1 MPRMLGTLSRAA
13 VLTIVA
19 LLSASAP
26 AAAQASADLEVYLQK
41 FPISDGEPTGAVVTY
56 LIDVWNYGPDDAEN
70 VVLTDI
76 LQEGVTFESTESEG
90 CSFDAATRA
99 FTCELGLVPAV
110 SGTTIGLTVR
120 MPSTPA
126 TVVHTARVS
135 SSTADSNPAN
145 DSMSLS
151 IDVVDF
157 RLSDLAVTMGTQDEP
172 ARVHRAVTFTST
184 VTNLGPNPAASVTWS
199 AFPPFLVDVVA
210 VTPSQGACETT
221 DDQIVCELGAIA
233 VDGSA
238 TVTLEVKPQN
248 DGFVST
254 FASVSGENDPSF
266 FDPDDT
272 NDFATAAVVVTNNGK
287 SDPAFS
293 TTTREDTAYA
303 TFMLNPCAGEIVA
316 VNGTLRTVMSSTQN
330 QAWNRTRRFTSY
342 QELAGVGLTSGTT
355 YRAIGVSHESS
366 AVYKGFYP
374 RGFTAVDNFKLVPE
388 GGGDTLIVHQTTHV
402 TVNAEG
408 TLTASFDHPRLECK

>member
-1 MPRMLGTLSRAA
+1 MQRILGTVSRAT

-26 AAAQASADLEVYLQK
+26 AAAQANADLEVYLQK

-70 VVLTDI
+70 VVMTDI

-90 CSFDAATRA
+90 CAFDEATRA
-99 FTCELGLVPAV
+99 FTCQLGVVAPV
-110 SGTTIGLTVR
+110 SGASIGLTVR

-126 TVVHTARVS
+126 TVVHTVSVS
-135 SSTADSNPAN
+135 SSTADPNPTN

-157 RLSDLAVTMGTQDEP
+157 QLADLAVTTSGPVEP
-172 ARVHRAVTFTST
+172 ARVHRVIAFTST

-199 AFPPFLVDVVA
+199 AVPPFLVDIVG
-210 VTPSQGACETT
+210 VTPSQGTCETT
-221 DDQIVCELGAIA
+221 ADEIVCELGALA

-254 FASVSGENDPSF
+254 FTTVSGQNDPSF
-266 FDPDDT
+266 FDPNDM
-272 NDFATAAVVVTNNGK
+272 NDFASAAAFVTNAGS
-287 SDPAFS
+287 SDPAFRTS
-293 TTTREDTAYA
+293 TRQDTAYA
-303 TFMLNPCAGEIVA
+303 TFMLNPCANEIVA
-316 VNGTLRTVMSSTQN
+316 VNGTLRTVVSTTMN
-330 QAWNRTRRFTSY
+330 QAWNRTRSYTSY
-342 QELAGVGLTSGTT
+342 QELAGLGLTSGTA
-355 YRAIGVSHESS
+355 YKAIGVSKETS
-366 AVYKGFYP
+366 AVYKGFFP
-374 RGFTAVDNFKLVPE
+374 RGFTSVDSFKLVPE
-388 GGGDTLIVHQTTHV
+388 DGGDTLTIHQTTHV
-402 TVNAEG
+402 TINADG
-408 TLTASFDHPRLECK
+408 TFTASFDHPRLECK